1 MQCPSS
7 LDALPAQASKLPC
20 VYALLDDLARR
31 QGGLRV
37 ISDLRREHCPPR
49 GVYFMYEPG
58 EDRIV
63 TGSGVRVVRV
73 GTHAVSRG
81 SRASLWTRL
90 AQHRG
95 SRAGSGNHRASILRR
110 HVGEALI
117 ARGNFVVPS
126 WGTPRGTPEGRTQER
141 PLEEEVS
148 RRVGAMQV
156 LLLPIPDPPGPD
168 SERALIERGVIG
180 LLSQHG
186 DPASSDWLGRHSPTN
201 EIVRSGL
208 WNVRHVHTTPPPDL
222 LGILERLVSAVP
234 VAR

>member
-7 LDALPAQASKLPC
+7 LDALSAQATDVLG

-37 ISDLRREHCPPR
+37 LSDLRREDCPPR
-49 GVYFMYEPG
+49 GVYFMYESG
-58 EDRIV
+58 EDRTI
-63 TGSGVRVVRV
+63 TGSGPRVVRI

-117 ARGNFVVPS
+117 ARGDFSVPS
-126 WGTPRGTPEGRTQER
+126 WGSPRGTPEGRAHER

-186 DPASSDWLGRHSPTN
+186 EPASGDWLGRHASTP
-201 EIVRSGL
+201 EIARSGL
-208 WNVRHVHTTPPPDL
+208 WNVRHVHTTPPPNL
-222 LGILERLVSAVP
+222 LDTLERLVSAGP
-234 VAR
+234 VAH